1 MPFYRRAFLYLIR
14 KRAKSLL
21 LLLIFLLVNSMILST
36 NMILHAAER
45 TEAAMQEKTKAK
57 VVCEITD
64 TANEIT
70 DKEAEKIE
78 NLANVTSVNRMGQ
91 QSAYLTDLTPVT
103 ASDSAE
109 PDNQKVCLQSFDD
122 MKTDSPFEDQSYRLT
137 DGQLVGNDNRY
148 SAVVNAGFAEAN
160 GLQIGDKISLEAE
173 EGKTVTVEIIGEYL
187 AGNENRQEKSTLAV
201 YRVENQVYI
210 DNTAYLELFGDRGFY
225 KVSAYT
231 GQPDLLDLLAG
242 KIQDILQDKADV
254 TTSDALYQ
262 QMKAPLIQITRVVEL
277 MRMLT
282 FITGTVVVS
291 LLLCMWMRT
300 RQKEMAVFL
309 SMGEQKFTIF
319 LQALLEAAVL
329 FLIAMAGACGFGLL
343 VAEGL
348 QSILFTSVTEDI
360 SLQVSLQFA
369 DIVLLLGIGSI
380 VVAAA
385 VMISLVPVI
394 RANPKDILSRM
405 EG

>member
-1 MPFYRRAFLYLIR
+1 MPFYQRSFLYLIR
-14 KRAKSLL
+14 KRTKSIL

-36 NMILHAAER
+36 NMILHATER

-57 VVCEITD
+57 VISEITD

-78 NLANVTSVNRMGQ
+78 NLANVISVNRMGQ

-122 MKTDSPFEDQSYRLT
+122 MKADSPFEDQSYRLT
-137 DGQLVGNDNRY
+137 DGQLIGTDNRY

-160 GLQIGDKISLEAE
+160 GVQIGDKISLEAE

-201 YRVENQVYI
+201 YRVENQIYI
-210 DNTAYLELFGDRGFY
+210 DNTAYLELFGDGFY

-231 GQPDLLDLLAG
+231 GQPDLLGSLAG
-242 KIQDILQDKADV
+242 EIQKILQDKAEV

-262 QMKAPLIQITRVVEL
+262 QMKAPLTQITRVVEL

-282 FITGTVVVS
+282 FITGTVIVS
-291 LLLCMWMRT
+291 LLLCMWMRS

-319 LQALLEAAVL
+319 LQALLEAAFL
-329 FLIAMAGACGFGLL
+329 FLIAIAGACALGLL
-343 VAEGL
+343 AAKAL
-348 QSILFTSVTEDI
+348 QSILLTSVTTDI
-360 SLQVSLQFA
+360 SLDVSLQFA
-369 DIVLLLGIGSI
+369 DIVLLLGIGS
-380 VVAAA
+380 VVVVIA
-385 VMISLVPVI
+385 VLISLVPVI